1 LTKLEEILQTKW
13 YAYKIRQIDAYVFY
27 TFAQNKKAKG
37 GIPMEKKEQ
46 KKKQK
51 PKQKETTGFG
61 DKKLE
66 GPDRP
71 ST

>member
-1 LTKLEEILQTKW
+1 M
-13 YAYKIRQIDAYVFY
+13 A
-27 TFAQNKKAKG
+27 
-37 GIPMEKKEQ
+37 KKEK

-51 PKQKETTGFG
+51 PKQEETTGFG

-66 GPDRP
+66 GADRP

>member
-1 LTKLEEILQTKW
+1 M
-13 YAYKIRQIDAYVFY
+13 YKIRQADAYVFHMVG
-27 TFAQNKKAKG
+27 QNKKAKG
-37 GIPMEKKEQ
+37 GIPMAKKEQ

-51 PKQKETTGFG
+51 PKQEETTGFG